1 MPSSLRFLGANRQVT
16 GSCYLLEIAD
26 LRILIDCGMFQE
38 RQLLERNWEPKPVDP
53 AHVDWLLVTHAHLD
67 HTGLIPRLVRDGF
80 SSPILTTAPT
90 VELAEL
96 VLRDS
101 ARLQEEDAAFKA
113 KRHLREGRRGPHPA
127 EPLYTVKD
135 VEKVLPLLRGT
146 GFRTPVQLN
155 GKVAARFLEAGHILG
170 AASIELTVRENG
182 AARKLVFSGDLG
194 PPQVPIVPEPAVI
207 DDADLLILESTY
219 GDRDHPSR
227 ATASAALAEAIVDTL
242 ERGGNVLI
250 PTFAIERAQELL
262 LELGALIGSG
272 RIPPVR
278 VFLDSP
284 MAADAT
290 AIYLRYPEFMDEETR
305 RTIESKELETARR
318 MLTIV
323 RTGLE
328 SRALNPLRGC
338 VILAGSGMCTG
349 GRIKHHLRE
358 HISRPESTIVFA
370 GYQSE
375 GTLGRRILDGYKE
388 VRLFGEQHTVRA
400 RVVRIDSLSGHAD
413 RGQLVQWLSHLR
425 RRPSTIA
432 LTHGEEEASVGLSER
447 IREGRGWDVLLPQY
461 GQKIEI

>member
-1 MPSSLRFLGANRQVT
+1 MQASLRFLGANRQVT

-38 RQLLERNWEPKPVDP
+38 RELLERNWEPKPVDAP
-53 AHVDWLLVTHAHLD
+53 RLDWMLLTHAHLD

-80 SSPILTTAPT
+80 RSAILTTAPT

-113 KRHLREGRRGPHPA
+113 KRHIREGRRGPRPV
-127 EPLYTVKD
+127 EPLYTVND
-135 VEKVLPLLRGT
+135 VERAVPLLRGT
-146 GFRTPVQLN
+146 SFRTPVQLN
-155 GKVAARFLEAGHILG
+155 GKVTARFLEAGHILG

-182 AARKLVFSGDLG
+182 AARRLVFSGDLG
-194 PPQVPIVPEPAVI
+194 PPNVPIVPEPAVI
-207 DDADLLILESTY
+207 EDADVLVLESTY

-227 ATASAALAEAIVDTL
+227 AAAADALAEAIVDTL

-262 LELGALIGSG
+262 LELGALIASG

-290 AIYLRYPEFMDEETR
+290 VIYLRYPEFMDEETR
-305 RTIESKELETARR
+305 RTLDSPQLQTARR

-323 RTGLE
+323 RTAQE

-338 VILAGSGMCTG
+338 VILAGAGMCTG

-358 HISRPESTIVFA
+358 HIGRPESTVVFA
-370 GYQSE
+370 GYQAE
-375 GTLGRRILDGYKE
+375 GTLGRRIVDGHSE
-388 VRLFGEQHTVRA
+388 VRLFGETHTVRA
-400 RVVRIDSLSGHAD
+400 RIVRVDSMSGHAD
-413 RGQLVQWLSHLR
+413 RGQLMSWLGHLR
-425 RRPSTIA
+425 RRPATLA
-432 LTHGEEEASVGLSER
+432 LTHGEEKASIGLSAR
-447 IREGRGWDVLLPQY
+447 IADGPGWDALIPQY
-461 GQKIEI
+461 GQKIEL

>member
-1 MPSSLRFLGANRQVT
+1 
-16 GSCYLLEIAD
+16 
-26 LRILIDCGMFQE
+26 
-38 RQLLERNWEPKPVDP
+38 
-53 AHVDWLLVTHAHLD
+53 
-67 HTGLIPRLVRDGF
+67 
-80 SSPILTTAPT
+80 
-90 VELAEL
+90 
-96 VLRDS
+96 
-101 ARLQEEDAAFKA
+101 
-113 KRHLREGRRGPHPA
+113 
-127 EPLYTVKD
+127 
-135 VEKVLPLLRGT
+135 
-146 GFRTPVQLN
+146 
-155 GKVAARFLEAGHILG
+155 
-170 AASIELTVRENG
+170 
-182 AARKLVFSGDLG
+182 
-194 PPQVPIVPEPAVI
+194 
-207 DDADLLILESTY
+207 
-219 GDRDHPSR
+219 
-227 ATASAALAEAIVDTL
+227 
-242 ERGGNVLI
+242 VLI

-262 LELGALIGSG
+262 LELGALIGLG

-323 RTGLE
+323 RTGQE

-338 VILAGSGMCTG
+338 VILAGAGMCTG

-375 GTLGRRILDGYKE
+375 GTLGRRILDGHKE
-388 VRLFGEQHTVRA
+388 VRLFGEEHTVRA

-413 RGQLVQWLSHLR
+413 RGQLTQWLSHLR

-432 LTHGEEEASVGLSER
+432 LTHGEEAASVGLSER
-447 IREGRGWDVLLPQY
+447 IHEGRGWDALIPQY